1 MVLQMVATNLETM
14 SVSRRET
21 GRLHMWVMSSM
32 TSLVTCTLI
41 ITMVCI
47 YPVVTPARG
56 RLRRTAG
63 TGPRPWSD
71 PPAQQSSSPGGPAT
85 FTLYLQHLY
94 SIYTVSA
101 EYLHNINKVPA
112 QYLHRIYIV
121 STEYLQSIFLISIN
135 YLPSI

>member
-1 MVLQMVATNLETM
+1 MVLLMVATNLETM

-32 TSLVTCTLI
+32 TSLVTCTLTT
-41 ITMVCI
+41 ITVCI

-85 FTLYLQHLY
+85 FTVFLQHIY
-94 SIYTVSA
+94 SIYTVSIW
-101 EYLHNINKVPA
+101 Y
-112 QYLHRIYIV
+112 Q
-121 STEYLQSIFLISIN
+121 
-135 YLPSI
+135 PSIYTV

>member
-1 MVLQMVATNLETM
+1 MVLLMVATNLETM

-32 TSLVTCTLI
+32 TSLLTCTTT
-41 ITMVCI
+41 ITVCI

-71 PPAQQSSSPGGPAT
+71 PPAQQNSSPGWSAT

-94 SIYTVSA
+94 SIYTESA

-112 QYLHRIYIV
+112 QYLLHRIYIV
-121 STEYLQSIFLISIN
+121 STEYLQGVSE
-135 YLPSI
+135 

>member
-1 MVLQMVATNLETM
+1 MVLHMVATNLETM

-32 TSLVTCTLI
+32 TSLVTCTII
-41 ITMVCI
+41 ITTVCI

-71 PPAQQSSSPGGPAT
+71 PPAQQSSSPSGSAT

-121 STEYLQSIFLISIN
+121 STEYLQSIFLISIK